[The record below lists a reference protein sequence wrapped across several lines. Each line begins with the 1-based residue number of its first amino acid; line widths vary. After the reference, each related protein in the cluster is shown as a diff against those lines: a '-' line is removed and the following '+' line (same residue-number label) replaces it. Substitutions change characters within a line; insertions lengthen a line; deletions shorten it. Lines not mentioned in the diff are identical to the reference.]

1 MGLGWGKCPI
11 IGETDRHDLLDER
24 IEMEWEG
31 KV

>member
-11 IGETDRHDLLDER
+11 IGETDSYDLLVER
-24 IEMEWEG
+24 IEMEWDG